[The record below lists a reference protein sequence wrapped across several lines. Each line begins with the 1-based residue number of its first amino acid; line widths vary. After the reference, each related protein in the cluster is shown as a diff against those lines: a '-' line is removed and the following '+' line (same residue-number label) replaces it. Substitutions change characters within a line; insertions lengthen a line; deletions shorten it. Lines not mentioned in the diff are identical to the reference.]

1 MYAIFY
7 FFEMPY
13 KCLAPFA
20 VAEQS
25 QTAPA
30 GSELPAGAAKTGWPA
45 WAGC

>member
-1 MYAIFY
+1 MYDILY
-7 FFEMPY
+7 FSEMPY

-30 GSELPAGAAKTGWPA
+30 GSGLPAGAAKTGGPA
-45 WAGC
+45 WAGR